1 MASSSTGATPTING
15 NTVSEKLTKSNYVL
29 WRAQVLAA
37 LRGAQMAGFL
47 DGSTKAPEATTV
59 ITKDDGKTTE
69 KVANPALPQWV
80 AQEQQSRA
88 RVINTRLALSNTK
101 KGNRS
106 VAEYVGKMKALADE
120 MASAGKALDDE
131 ELVSYI
137 LAGLDFDYN
146 SVVTTV
152 TGRTDPISVNEL
164 YGLLV
169 GFESRLELLQN
180 ALQASANAMS
190 RGGCGGG
197 HGQGGNNNRGGG
209 SGRGRGDGK
218 PKPTCQ
224 LCGKVGHT
232 VAKCWK
238 RFDPSFTREEKSAN
252 TAATSS
258 SYGIDTNWYVDSNAT
273 DHITGEMEKLSVK
286 DKYHGSEQV
295 HNAGGTGHEDANPAR
310 QPNLRPYNH
319 RKLEFRS
326 KQCAFLGYST
336 LHKGFKCLDISTGRV
351 YISRDV
357 VFDEQIYP
365 FANLHPNA
373 GARLRSEVLVLPP
386 DLLPPTQ
393 FDQGGAIVND
403 QPMIDDPNHTNQT
416 AETDAD
422 RGAVQNSEPTGENNA
437 SNGGETEPGGHDF
450 MHGTESGSGG
460 QHTGSHPE
468 DDALAASDASV
479 AESGNDTGTSPG
491 AGPTAA
497 GHAEESGQESSS
509 ISAPHDSP
517 SASTPGSDA
526 SSDGV
531 AESGGEQQQPML
543 GPATRSRHGIHKPKK
558 YTDGT
563 IRYAALVSTEE
574 PGNLHEALKNKHWKL
589 AMDKEFEALV
599 HNKTWHLVPPQ
610 KGVNIIDCKWV
621 YKVKRKADES
631 IDRYKARLVAK
642 GFKQRYG
649 IDYEDTFSPIVK
661 AATIRLVLSLAV
673 SQGWSLRQL
682 DVQNAFLHGFLEE
695 DVYMRQPPGY
705 EEPKAP
711 QYLCKLDKALYGLK
725 QAPRAWYSRLIYVD
739 DIIVASSSAQAVTAL
754 LRSLEK
760 EFALKDLGEL
770 HYFLGIE
777 VKKASGNIL
786 LNQERYASEI
796 VKRVSMENCKSVGTP
811 LSTVEKLSAYEG
823 EKLGEKDATQYRSVV
838 GALQY
843 LTLTRPDISFSVNKV
858 CQFLQ
863 NPTTVHWATVK
874 RILRYVKGTL
884 GLGLKVEKSSSN
896 IVSAYSDA
904 DWADCLDDKRSTGGF
919 AVFLGSN
926 LISWNARKQATVSR
940 SSTEAEY
947 KALANAT
954 AEIMWVRKLLEE
966 LGISHPGPSQLW
978 CDNIGA
984 TYLSVNPVFH
994 ARTKHIEI
1002 DYHFVREQVA
1012 QKQLALQFVPS
1023 QDQVADG
1030 FTKALPVRQL
1040 QMFRN
1045 NLNLVDLRLR
1055 GSVR

>member
-1 MASSSTGATPTING
+1 M
-15 NTVSEKLTKSNYVL
+15 
-29 WRAQVLAA
+29 
-37 LRGAQMAGFL
+37 
-47 DGSTKAPEATTV
+47 
-59 ITKDDGKTTE
+59 
-69 KVANPALPQWV
+69 
-80 AQEQQSRA
+80 
-88 RVINTRLALSNTK
+88 
-101 KGNRS
+101 
-106 VAEYVGKMKALADE
+106 
-120 MASAGKALDDE
+120 
-131 ELVSYI
+131 
-137 LAGLDFDYN
+137 
-146 SVVTTV
+146 
-152 TGRTDPISVNEL
+152 
-164 YGLLV
+164 
-169 GFESRLELLQN
+169 
-180 ALQASANAMS
+180 
-190 RGGCGGG
+190 
-197 HGQGGNNNRGGG
+197 
-209 SGRGRGDGK
+209 
-218 PKPTCQ
+218 
-224 LCGKVGHT
+224 
-232 VAKCWK
+232 
-238 RFDPSFTREEKSAN
+238 
-252 TAATSS
+252 
-258 SYGIDTNWYVDSNAT
+258 
-273 DHITGEMEKLSVK
+273 
-286 DKYHGSEQV
+286 
-295 HNAGGTGHEDANPAR
+295 
-310 QPNLRPYNH
+310 
-319 RKLEFRS
+319 
-326 KQCAFLGYST
+326 
-336 LHKGFKCLDISTGRV
+336 
-351 YISRDV
+351 
-357 VFDEQIYP
+357 
-365 FANLHPNA
+365 
-373 GARLRSEVLVLPP
+373 
-386 DLLPPTQ
+386 
-393 FDQGGAIVND
+393 
-403 QPMIDDPNHTNQT
+403 
-416 AETDAD
+416 
-422 RGAVQNSEPTGENNA
+422 
-437 SNGGETEPGGHDF
+437 
-450 MHGTESGSGG
+450 
-460 QHTGSHPE
+460 
-468 DDALAASDASV
+468 
-479 AESGNDTGTSPG
+479 
-491 AGPTAA
+491 
-497 GHAEESGQESSS
+497 
-509 ISAPHDSP
+509 
-517 SASTPGSDA
+517 
-526 SSDGV
+526 

-543 GPATRSRHGIHKPKK
+543 GPVTRSRHGIHKPKK

-621 YKVKRKADES
+621 YKVKRKTDGS

-642 GFKQRYG
+642 GFKQRYS

-725 QAPRAWYSRLIYVD
+725 QAPRAWYSRLSKKLHELGFRSSKADTSLFFYNNKGLMMFLLVYVD
-739 DIIVASSSAQAVTAL
+739 DIIVASPSAQAVIAL

-796 VKRVSMENCKSVGTP
+796 VKRVSMENCKSVSTP
-811 LSTVEKLSAYEG
+811 LSIVEKLSAYEG

-884 GLGLKVEKSSSN
+884 GLGLKIEKSSSN

-904 DWADCLDDKRSTGGF
+904 DWADCLDDRRSIGGF

-1012 QKQLALQFVPS
+1012 QKQLAIQFVPS
-1023 QDQVADG
+1023 QDQVANG